1 MEKSMYNPIRF
12 RTTTVS
18 PVAQLGSPRGG
29 IPRPATAET
38 IIKINQMATETPGI
52 LIPVGCNCS
61 LFFVLLAEDMLQV
74 LMVCL
79 PVFLPAA
86 SGLCPSLAVGR
97 WFAFFFPAK
106 QHLLA
111 GLRDFLGL

>member
-1 MEKSMYNPIRF
+1 MNSPIRF

-18 PVAQLGSPRGG
+18 PAAQLGSPRGG

-38 IIKINQMATETPGI
+38 IIKINQRATETPGI

-61 LFFVLLAEDMLQV
+61 RFFFLTEDMLQV

-86 SGLCPSLAVGR
+86 SGVCPSLAVGR
-97 WFAFFFPAK
+97 WFAFFFPAN

-111 GLRDFLGL
+111 GLGDFLGLEA